1 MAKIGIAS
9 DHAGFELK
17 EKLKKWLAAK
27 NYEVIDFGTN
37 SNASCDYADFAHPLA
52 NFVENGE
59 SEFGISICGSG
70 NGISMT
76 VNKHKGIRAA
86 LCWNSEISKLARAHN
101 DANICSLPA
110 RFITEEEAYSIV
122 KIFLETPF
130 DGGRHLIRINKIPII
145 NC

>member
-27 NYEVIDFGTN
+27 TYEVIDFGTN

-59 SEFGISICGSG
+59 AEFGISICGSG